1 MLSSLGFVDTS
12 KGEAY
17 IAELMQSRGDEMPEY
32 VSQVIAASVK
42 RNLRDAAALIKAE
55 AMDENISAQEA
66 LDNAETRVIQLRRNK
81 GRQGLSAGDLMS
93 MLSQRRQSQLDG
105 TFVPG
110 WVPKIQALRRE
121 AGWFE
126 ETDHILIAGRPGD
139 GKSSVLR
146 YELGMAAW
154 DDDIPVLL
162 INMENDEIEIARNLI
177 SMTSGVSKNALKEG
191 NLTDAQVEAVNQ
203 SVDGWATA
211 PFYVETMASPSG
223 RQVVAT
229 ARKYI
234 AQKRIKL
241 LGVDYVQLMSNG
253 KKDLRED
260 VTVSSGSLRSISL
273 GYKVPTLVGCQMSRN
288 IEHRGKD
295 AEPILADLRETGSLE
310 QDATVVIFVRPVWAN
325 PTQSQL
331 AIYPENRLGGGAIV
345 NRAVPMRL
353 IVAKNRNGP
362 LATTKEILFVKDR
375 NIYRTLEDVND

>member
-1 MLSSLGFVDTS
+1 
-12 KGEAY
+12 
-17 IAELMQSRGDEMPEY
+17 
-32 VSQVIAASVK
+32 
-42 RNLRDAAALIKAE
+42 
-55 AMDENISAQEA
+55 
-66 LDNAETRVIQLRRNK
+66 
-81 GRQGLSAGDLMS
+81 
-93 MLSQRRQSQLDG
+93 
-105 TFVPG
+105 
-110 WVPKIQALRRE
+110 
-121 AGWFE
+121 
-126 ETDHILIAGRPGD
+126 
-139 GKSSVLR
+139 
-146 YELGMAAW
+146 
-154 DDDIPVLL
+154 
-162 INMENDEIEIARNLI
+162 MENDEIEIARNLI

-211 PFYVETMASPSG
+211 PFYVETMTSPSG

-331 AIYPENRLGGGAIV
+331 ALYPENRLGGGAIV
-345 NRAVPMRL
+345 NRAAPMRL